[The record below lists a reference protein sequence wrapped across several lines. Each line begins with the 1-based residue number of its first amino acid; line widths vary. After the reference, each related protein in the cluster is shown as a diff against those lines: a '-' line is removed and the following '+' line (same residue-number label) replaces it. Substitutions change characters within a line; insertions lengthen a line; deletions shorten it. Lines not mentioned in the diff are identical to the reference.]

1 MPEYSE
7 QGTDGAGRRTMQ
19 AWVRILTNYRKTDT
33 DDKQENDLNH
43 ILKGVLGLQLHGG
56 EGNVCLL
63 FLSSFFG
70 AYHRKGLQ
78 TAQPRLS
85 LTGHDLCRSL
95 RPDTV
100 LRQEPWWR
108 WQPVG
113 TLDVFVRC
121 GP

>member
-1 MPEYSE
+1 
-7 QGTDGAGRRTMQ
+7 MQ
-19 AWVRILTNYRKTDT
+19 AWVRIPTNYRKTDI

-56 EGNVCLL
+56 EGNVCLF

-78 TAQPRLS
+78 TAQPLPS
-85 LTGHDLCRSL
+85 LIGHDLCRSL

-100 LRQEPWWR
+100 LPQEPWWR

-113 TLDVFVRC
+113 TAGCLCQVWSMTH
-121 GP
+121 